1 MDAFQLFQLF
11 VPALWAFL
19 ACILGGFA
27 TGIVGVLVL
36 TNVFKVNYETAGR
49 RSFVVG
55 AMATAL
61 AIVVASLFATS
72 TAGGFLPAFLLVA
85 PSSAIY
91 AFAGAVVVVLSWLT
105 LVFLGLR
112 SSIYALIS
120 LVAVLGWLA
129 HLYL

>member
-1 MDAFQLFQLF
+1 MDALQLFQLF

-55 AMATAL
+55 AIATAL
-61 AIVVASLFATS
+61 AIVVASLLNAS
-72 TAGGFLPAFLLVA
+72 TAGGFLPAFILVA
-85 PSSAIY
+85 PASAIY
-91 AFAGAVVVVLSWLT
+91 AFAGAVVVLLIW
-105 LVFLGLR
+105 G
-112 SSIYALIS
+112 ALILS
-120 LVAVLGWLA
+120 
-129 HLYL
+129 HR

>member
-1 MDAFQLFQLF
+1 MDAFQVFQLF

-55 AMATAL
+55 VVGTAL
-61 AIVVASLFATS
+61 AIVVGALLTAT
-72 TAGGFLPAFLLVA
+72 TAGGFLPAFILIA
-85 PSSAIY
+85 PASAIY
-91 AFAGAVVVVLSWLT
+91 AFTGAVVVL
-105 LVFLGLR
+105 LVWG
-112 SSIYALIS
+112 ALILS
-120 LVAVLGWLA
+120 AR
-129 HLYL
+129 